1 MSKSLLRLFLAL
13 VVCALAGCASRD
25 KKPKPSAHVYEGDA
39 PSIHFNTEREA
50 AGGPLNP
57 Y

>member
-1 MSKSLLRLFLAL
+1 MSKPLLRIFLAL
-13 VVCALAGCASRD
+13 VVCALAGCAGRD
-25 KKPKPSAHVYEGDA
+25 KQPKSSAHVYEGDA
-39 PSIHFNTEREA
+39 PTIHYSNEREA